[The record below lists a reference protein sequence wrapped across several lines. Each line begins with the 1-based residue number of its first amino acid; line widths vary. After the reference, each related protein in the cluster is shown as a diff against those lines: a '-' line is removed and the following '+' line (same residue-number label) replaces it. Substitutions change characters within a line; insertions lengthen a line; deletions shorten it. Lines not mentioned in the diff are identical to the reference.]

1 MLISFYTD
9 IQLIQIF
16 QKRLKKRIFLY
27 FKAAVRKC
35 SEKNSWLDHH

>member
-16 QKRLKKRIFLY
+16 QKRLKKLVY
-27 FKAAVRKC
+27 FYILRLQLENVLKKI
-35 SEKNSWLDHH
+35 LG